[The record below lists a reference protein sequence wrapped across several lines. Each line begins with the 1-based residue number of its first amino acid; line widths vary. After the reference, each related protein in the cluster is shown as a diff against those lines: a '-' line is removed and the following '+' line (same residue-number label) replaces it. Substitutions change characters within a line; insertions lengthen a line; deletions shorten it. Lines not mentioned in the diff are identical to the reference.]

1 MSVVAIVGV
10 RRVGSSWI
18 RRICEVNEMS
28 YVQRVTGW

>member
-28 YVQRVTGW
+28 YV